1 MSTLISIGNAR
12 LKVIGLNPQR
22 LTDQG
27 EARFPGH
34 PTFKGMH
41 YQKTGL
47 GEQTRRLEIMTVPH
61 ILGGL
66 DALGWLLQHF
76 KNQDEVTYFRLA
88 ANLAGHLEGS
98 VVIRDHSIDE
108 DRIHPWSGR
117 GRILTAEIGLLF
129 VETTP

>member
-41 YQKTGL
+41 YQKRAWGNKPGVWKL
-47 GEQTRRLEIMTVPH
+47 
-61 ILGGL
+61 
-66 DALGWLLQHF
+66 
-76 KNQDEVTYFRLA
+76 
-88 ANLAGHLEGS
+88 
-98 VVIRDHSIDE
+98 
-108 DRIHPWSGR
+108 
-117 GRILTAEIGLLF
+117 
-129 VETTP
+129 